1 MGISNNPL
9 PVVADQ
15 PHSIHIDMIAPVLE
29 NTTHGPLP
37 EPLPSAATTAQTP
50 TVTVR
55 KVPQKSNHVTRSHPR
70 IT

>member
-1 MGISNNPL
+1 MGIYNNPL
-9 PVVADQ
+9 PAIAAQ
-15 PHSIHIDMIAPVLE
+15 PQSENPERTAPVLE
-29 NTTHGPLP
+29 TAIHGPLP